1 MQISLTAVLED
12 GTPRRGLVPADPRQ
26 TLRIPQGSD
35 VTIVVS
41 VVTPGGNSVDLT
53 GAGTELL
60 LTIKKN
66 PRFNFDS
73 WPRITKK
80 ATLGSNVG
88 TFLLEP
94 GDTHN
99 WLAGVYAWDVWL
111 TKDGS
116 RDAVIPTSPFQL
128 LQSVAPV
135 PERPPPPTL
144 ELVENDTEPLILDFS
159 GTDISLWSIAVHL
172 AYSPIPLVKIATIVD
187 GPGGIAQVEWS
198 PGDLIPGIWGGEVEI
213 TKPGPVTQTSDEF
226 IADIRAEIA

>member
-35 VTIVVS
+35 VTLRVS
-41 VVTPGGNSVDLT
+41 VVTPGGSLVDLT

-66 PRFNFDS
+66 PKLWHDS
-73 WPRITKK
+73 WPRVTKK
-80 ATLGSNVG
+80 ASVVAGIGV
-88 TFLLEP
+88 FLLEP
-94 GDTHN
+94 GDTHD
-99 WLAGVYAWDVWL
+99 WLAGMYAWDVWL

-116 RDAVIPTSPFQL
+116 RDAVIPTSPLQL

-144 ELVENDTEPLILDFS
+144 ELVAGDTEPLILDFS
-159 GTDISLWSIAVHL
+159 GTDITGWIIELHIG
-172 AYSPIPLVKIATIVD
+172 YPTPLEKIALLTD
-187 GPGGIAQVEWS
+187 PLNGIAQIDWDESDLVAGVWS
-198 PGDLIPGIWGGEVEI
+198 GEIEI
-213 TKPGPVTQTSDEF
+213 TKPGPFQQTSDVF
-226 IADIRAEIA
+226 IFDIRAPVAP